1 MTCANF
7 HSAFAASAYIIQQ
20 IPNSLPP
27 RLAVKISTQLA
38 ELDYVHANS
47 SRITSAVRRVLR
59 VPADNLRVGLDHSV
73 KELGDRR
80 EETIKVK
87 AESERAAKFFR
98 VLARN
103 SDNQRRRVEDVDLDA
118 PPPGLETL

>member
-1 MTCANF
+1 MET
-7 HSAFAASAYIIQQ
+7 AFAASAYIIHQ

-27 RLAVKISTQLA
+27 RLAAKISTQLA

-47 SRITSAVRRVLR
+47 SRITTAVRRVLR

-80 EETIKVK
+80 EETVK
-87 AESERAAKFFR
+87 TKGESERAAKFFR
-98 VLARN
+98 ELARK
-103 SDNQRRRVEDVDLDA
+103 SDGQRHTVLDVDLDA
-118 PPPGLETL
+118 PPPGLETI